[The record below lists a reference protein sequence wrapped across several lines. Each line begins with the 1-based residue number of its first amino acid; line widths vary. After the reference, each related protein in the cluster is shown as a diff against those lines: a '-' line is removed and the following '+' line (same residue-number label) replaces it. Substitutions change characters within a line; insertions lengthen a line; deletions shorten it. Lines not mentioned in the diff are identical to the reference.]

1 MGIHDCADVNSKKD
15 KMKIPDL
22 KKCFRVRN
30 FFILLVEL
38 CRKYLCVIDVSVS
51 RTLCFSYRKPMF
63 PV

>member
-1 MGIHDCADVNSKKD
+1 
-15 KMKIPDL
+15 MKIPDL
-22 KKCFRVRN
+22 KILFSGPE
-30 FFILLVEL
+30 FFIFLVEL